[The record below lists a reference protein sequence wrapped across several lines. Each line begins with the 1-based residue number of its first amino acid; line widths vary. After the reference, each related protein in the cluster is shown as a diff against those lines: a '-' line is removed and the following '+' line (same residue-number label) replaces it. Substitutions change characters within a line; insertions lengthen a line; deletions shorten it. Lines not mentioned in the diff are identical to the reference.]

1 MELYYHLYLRRGV
14 LFLPTTGRV
23 EKGHYRNAEP
33 VAVVPISNTEGARE
47 ALRATVA
54 RGNPPTPHY
63 QPGNYPP
70 SPILKYAGVKSW
82 SIFAR
87 DAKTWSIHEENE
99 IYQIV
104 GYRKH
109 AKGYWVGFRSEDRL
123 SARNYSRCR
132 DRAHDCDPRGSSKPG
147 LITPVR
153 ALNEL
158 K

>member
-109 AKGYWVGFRSEDRL
+109 AKGYWVED
-123 SARNYSRCR
+123 S
-132 DRAHDCDPRGSSKPG
+132 DQKIDFPPG
-147 LITPVR
+147 TTVDAVIERMIAILEE
-153 ALNEL
+153 AASLG
-158 K
+158 